1 MRREKKERLP
11 PTIFC
16 GQLIAIQLIN
26 PVSGSTQEPGLA
38 RVNSIQI
45 ENAGDNGSNK
55 PEFYAP
61 QITTIKRTKVV
72 VTALKLANNHLLAI
86 GDINP

>member
-1 MRREKKERLP
+1 
-11 PTIFC
+11 
-16 GQLIAIQLIN
+16 
-26 PVSGSTQEPGLA
+26 LA

-61 QITTIKRTKVV
+61 QITNKENEGGGDCIKARQ
-72 VTALKLANNHLLAI
+72 
-86 GDINP
+86 